1 MKAELAREWG
11 QFDECLRLLETA
23 PPDYAIAAAL
33 IRELAQA
40 GSTQVAE
47 IPSVGSKR
55 KGR

>member
-1 MKAELAREWG
+1 MKAELARELG
-11 QFDECLRLLETA
+11 QFDECLRLIKTA
-23 PPDYAIAAAL
+23 PPDYAIAASL

-47 IPSVGSKR
+47 IPSVGSRR